1 VIQTDSPKP
10 GKLPSGVLKIKS
22 NRRVDRDDW
31 LSNDC
36 LIPLMIVNPTSL
48 QVVRDEAD
56 AQPRHSKTY
65 GTVSAEEQKQM
76 NGLEFVQGLAD
87 GTLPLNTTARTLGY
101 EV

>member
-1 VIQTDSPKP
+1 MKP
-10 GKLPSGVLKIKS
+10 MPSRG
-22 NRRVDRDDW
+22 
-31 LSNDC
+31 
-36 LIPLMIVNPTSL
+36 
-48 QVVRDEAD
+48 A
-56 AQPRHSKTY
+56 SKKY